1 MKEQVHA
8 WIYCRIDAPED
19 EHGSLKSQKE
29 ELYNYA
35 EQMNFIVI
43 GSTQDTGSG
52 LEINRPG
59 LLEALQAAEEGKT
72 DVLLVKRLDRISLD
86 TPKTIGL
93 LQDLKQLGI
102 TIYSPLEGEIC
113 LEQMEPSLFQR

>member
-1 MKEQVHA
+1 MKEQLRA

-35 EQMNFIVI
+35 EQMGFVVA
-43 GSTQDTGSG
+43 GSSQDTGSG
-52 LEINRPG
+52 LEINCPG
-59 LLEALQAAEEGKT
+59 LSEALQAAEEGKT
-72 DVLLVKRLDRISLD
+72 DVLLVKRLDRISRN

-93 LQDLKQLGI
+93 LQNLKQLGI
-102 TIYSPLEGEIC
+102 TMYSPLEGEIS
-113 LEQMEPSLFQR
+113 LEQLRLSLFLR

>member
-1 MKEQVHA
+1 MKEQLRA

-35 EQMNFIVI
+35 EQMSFVVAGI
-43 GSTQDTGSG
+43 SQDTGSG
-52 LEINRPG
+52 LEKNRPG
-59 LLEALQAAEEGKT
+59 LLEALQAAEEGIT
-72 DVLLVKRLDRISLD
+72 DVLLVKRLDRISRD
-86 TPKTIGL
+86 TLKTIGL
-93 LQDLKQLGI
+93 LQNLKQLGI

-113 LEQMEPSLFQR
+113 MEQMGPSLFLR